1 MTINNNNI
9 FGVFTL
15 GEVRSGRLTGDW
27 LNKEIVS
34 NYGWFIGGK
43 NNALPEVIYSLVD
56 RIDFSND
63 SVAASVRGAILPERC
78 RTGIAGNSNYGWIG
92 GGRTLTL
99 EGITS
104 VDRIDYSNE
113 SSNTS
118 NRGPLSSA
126 RGYIGA
132 TGNSNY
138 GWFSGGNNG
147 LAILITTVERID
159 YSNDSSIASNRG
171 PLITTRSSLFGAAGN
186 SNYGWIAGGG
196 NTTVSNIDRIDYSN
210 DSSISSGR
218 GSLNNPRYGII
229 ATGNSNYGWF
239 GGGRVPVAGGAGLSL
254 LDRIDYSND
263 LTTASVRSPLNISRY
278 SLAATG
284 NSDYGWF
291 GGGLSPALTSPEY
304 IDGTLNIVE
313 RINYSN
319 DSTTASTR
327 GPLSTSRGGLSA
339 TSGVLNIRRQKT
351 GSYGWFAGGA
361 WSGPIYSTVDRI
373 DFSNDLTLTS
383 QRNILTSARYIFTA
397 TGTSDYGWFGGGNI
411 ITVDRIDFSNDLSN
425 ALPRTSLSV
434 SRFGLAA
441 VGNSNYGWFGGGGP
455 ATARVDRIN
464 YSNDLSSV
472 SPRGVLSSA
481 RYNLAATGNSNYGW
495 FGGGATPSVT
505 NKVDR
510 INFSNDSVTVSV
522 RGPLSSTRQQLTATG
537 NSNYGWFG
545 GGVSPT
551 SSPTTVAIVNRIDYS
566 NDSSTA
572 SVRGVL
578 SAARGYLAATGNSN
592 YGWFS
597 CGSPSTSSSLT
608 TDRID
613 RINFSNDLSTASIRG
628 ASRIST
634 FGQAATSNTPIG

>member
-9 FGVFTL
+9 FGAFTL

-27 LNKEIVS
+27 LNKETVS

-43 NNALPEVIYSLVD
+43 LNTLPDVLFSTID

-63 SVAASVRGAILPERC
+63 SVSASVRGSLLSGRF
-78 RTGIAGNSNYGWIG
+78 RTAATGNSNYGWIG
-92 GGRTLTL
+92 GGKDVVSEGLT
-99 EGITS
+99 T

-126 RGYIGA
+126 RGYLAA

-138 GWFSGGNNG
+138 GWFGGG
-147 LAILITTVERID
+147 LPSLTTVDRID
-159 YSNDSSIASNRG
+159 YSNDSSIASSRG
-171 PLITTRSSLFGAAGN
+171 PLNTPRGFLFGASGN
-186 SNYGWIAGGG
+186 SNYGWFGGG
-196 NTTVSNIDRIDYSN
+196 GDTGVSSVDRIDYSN
-210 DSSISSGR
+210 DSSIASSR
-218 GSLNNPRYGII
+218 GPLTREQYGLN

-239 GGGRVPVAGGAGLSL
+239 GGGRLGSGGAGVSL

-291 GGGLSPALTSPEY
+291 GGGISPAILTPEY
-304 IDGTLNIVE
+304 PTGVLSIVE

-327 GPLSTSRGGLSA
+327 GALSANRAALTA

-361 WSGPIYSTVDRI
+361 WSGPTYSTVDRI

-383 QRNILTSARYIFTA
+383 QRSILTSARYLFAA
-397 TGTSDYGWFGGGNI
+397 TGTSDYGWFGGDATATI
-411 ITVDRIDFSNDLSN
+411 DRIDFSNDSSN
-425 ALPRTSLSV
+425 ALPRTSLSA
-434 SRFGLAA
+434 SRFG
-441 VGNSNYGWFGGGGP
+441 
-455 ATARVDRIN
+455 
-464 YSNDLSSV
+464 
-472 SPRGVLSSA
+472 
-481 RYNLAATGNSNYGW
+481 LAATGNSNYGW
-495 FGGGATPSVT
+495 FGGGAIT
-505 NKVDR
+505 NKVDRINYSNDLSSISPRGVLSSAKYNLTATGNSNYGWFGGGASPSSTPKIISTVDR

-522 RGPLSSTRQQLTATG
+522 RGSLSSTRQQLTATG

-545 GGVSPT
+545 GGSLPT
-551 SSPTTVAIVNRIDYS
+551 STPRTVATVDRIDFS
-566 NDSSTA
+566 NDLSSI
-572 SVRGVL
+572 SVRGPL
-578 SAARGYLAATGNSN
+578 SAARSYLAATGNSN

-597 CGSPSTSSSLT
+597 CGSPSSSPT

-628 ASRIST
+628 TSRIST

>member
-43 NNALPEVIYSLVD
+43 LNTLPDVLFSIID

-63 SVAASVRGAILPERC
+63 SVSASVRGSLLSGRLRAAA
-78 RTGIAGNSNYGWIG
+78 TGNSNYGWIG
-92 GGRTLTL
+92 GGKDAVSEGLT
-99 EGITS
+99 T

-113 SSNTS
+113 YSNTS

-126 RGYIGA
+126 RGYIAA

-138 GWFSGGNNG
+138 GWFGGG
-147 LAILITTVERID
+147 LPSLTIVDRID
-159 YSNDSSIASNRG
+159 YSNDSSIASSRG
-171 PLITTRSSLFGAAGN
+171 PLNTPRGFLFGASGN
-186 SNYGWIAGGG
+186 SNYGWYGGG
-196 NTTVSNIDRIDYSN
+196 GDTGVSSVDRIDYSN
-210 DSSISSGR
+210 DSSIASSR
-218 GSLNNPRYGII
+218 GPLTREKYGLN

-239 GGGRVPVAGGAGLSL
+239 GGGRVGAGGAGLSL

-263 LTTASVRSPLNISRY
+263 LTIASVRSPLNISRY

-291 GGGLSPALTSPEY
+291 GGGISPALLTPEY
-304 IDGTLNIVE
+304 PTGLLSIVE

-319 DSTTASTR
+319 DSNTASTR
-327 GPLSTSRGGLSA
+327 GALSANRAGLTA

-361 WSGPIYSTVDRI
+361 WSGPTYSTVDRI
-373 DFSNDLTLTS
+373 DFSNDSTLTS
-383 QRNILTSARYIFTA
+383 QRSILTSARYLFAAI
-397 TGTSDYGWFGGGNI
+397 GTSDYGWFGGGGVTE
-411 ITVDRIDFSNDLSN
+411 TVDRIDFSNDSSD
-425 ALPRTSLSV
+425 ALPRTSLSA

-495 FGGGATPSVT
+495 FGGGVTPTVT
-505 NKVDR
+505 NRVDR
-510 INFSNDSVTVSV
+510 INFSNDSVSASI

-597 CGSPSTSSSLT
+597 CGSPSSTPT

-634 FGQAATSNTPIG
+634 FGQAATSNTSIG